1 MDDFT
6 QIQSPEQV
14 IIKDEIHENESDLF
28 QIVKLNENNLPQIDH
43 DIEII
48 KEEDVLNET
57 GFFLQSIDFFF
68 VRMNKINFF

>member
-1 MDDFT
+1 MDEFT

-14 IIKDEIHENESDLF
+14 IIKDEILENDCDVF
-28 QIVKLNENNLPQIDH
+28 QITKFNGNLAQIDN

-57 GFFLQSIDFFF
+57 GFSIEWFFAIF
-68 VRMNKINFF
+68 VRNE

>member
-1 MDDFT
+1 M

-14 IIKDEIHENESDLF
+14 IIKDEIYENDSD
-28 QIVKLNENNLPQIDH
+28 QYQMVKFNKNLPQIDH

-57 GFFLQSIDFFF
+57 GF
-68 VRMNKINFF
+68 